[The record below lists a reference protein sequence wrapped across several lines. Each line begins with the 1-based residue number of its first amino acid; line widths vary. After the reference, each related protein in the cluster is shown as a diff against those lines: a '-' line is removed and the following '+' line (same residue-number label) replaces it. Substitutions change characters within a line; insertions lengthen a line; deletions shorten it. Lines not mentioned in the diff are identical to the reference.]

1 MFLYLFDF
9 ILIYILFIY
18 IYYLYILHLYITYVD
33 NTSVYKCGEF
43 QPSTTDFSYFS
54 RGKSLGQSPYF
65 THRGRQKSSQR
76 LLGFCS
82 NLEGYK

>member
-1 MFLYLFDF
+1 MILYLYLFDI
-9 ILIYILFIY
+9 ILIYIFTFIPD
-18 IYYLYILHLYITYVD
+18 TYVD
-33 NTSVYKCGEF
+33 TTSVYTCGEF
-43 QPSTTDFSYFS
+43 QPSTTDFPYLS

-82 NLEGYK
+82 NLEG